1 MTHADELLERRAPS
15 RWLAAL
21 LLVLGLI
28 AALVVGTGAP
38 ANVCASEGP
47 LQLKRGVSIHEWL
60 NWAPLT
66 PKGDY
71 KWPPYRDMAEWGSAD
86 DFARIKA
93 LGLDFVR
100 LSVDP
105 GPLLASEGTR
115 RDVAVG
121 RLEEAVRAVTNSGLK
136 VVLDLHPVGQVK
148 AWSPEAIES
157 GSDQAIRDRYRSAV
171 SSVARMLERV
181 GTDKVALEL
190 MNEPQY
196 YPCDGSGGRE
206 WEAVLTGLVR
216 AAREAAPE
224 LTLVVTGA
232 CGGNITGLVQLDPG
246 RLGDDRLL
254 YSFHFYEPHG
264 FTHQGTAQSRLVK
277 GAPWPVT
284 ENETALSLVYS
295 ELLVDEKDPTPA
307 ERSAKLAEISRY
319 LDEYAAGGWNEDA
332 LRARFGQVRAWA
344 EKNGVPGDRLI
355 LGEFG
360 AMAESGWHGGALDA
374 HRFLWL
380 DAVRREADALGA
392 AWAYWEYANPHG
404 MSLMSPDET
413 RRPDRIALIAL
424 GLAEDPASTGN

>member
-1 MTHADELLERRAPS
+1 
-15 RWLAAL
+15 
-21 LLVLGLI
+21 
-28 AALVVGTGAP
+28 
-38 ANVCASEGP
+38 
-47 LQLKRGVSIHEWL
+47 
-60 NWAPLT
+60 
-66 PKGDY
+66 
-71 KWPPYRDMAEWGSAD
+71 
-86 DFARIKA
+86 
-93 LGLDFVR
+93 
-100 LSVDP
+100 
-105 GPLLASEGTR
+105 
-115 RDVAVG
+115 
-121 RLEEAVRAVTNSGLK
+121 
-136 VVLDLHPVGQVK
+136 
-148 AWSPEAIES
+148 
-157 GSDQAIRDRYRSAV
+157 
-171 SSVARMLERV
+171 MLERV

-206 WEAVLTGLVR
+206 WEALLTGLVR
-216 AAREAAPE
+216 AAREAAPD

-232 CGGNITGLVQLDPG
+232 CGGNINGLIQLDPG

-332 LRARFGQVRAWA
+332 LRARFDQVRAWA
-344 EKNGVPGDRLI
+344 EKHGLPGDRLI

-380 DAVRREADALGA
+380 DAVRRETDAVGA

-404 MSLMSPDET
+404 MSLVSPDET

-424 GLAEDPASTGN
+424 GLAEDPVSTGN